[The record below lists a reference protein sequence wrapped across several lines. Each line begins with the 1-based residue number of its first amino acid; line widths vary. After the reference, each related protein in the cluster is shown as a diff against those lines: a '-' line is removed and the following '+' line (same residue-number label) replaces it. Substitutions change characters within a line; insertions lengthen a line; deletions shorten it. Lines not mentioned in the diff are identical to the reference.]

1 MIRAVI
7 FDLDNT
13 VYNYDECHEE
23 AMKNLQ
29 EYACEKYALDTKT
42 FNSKFDDAKKIVKNQ
57 LGNTGAS
64 HNRLLYMQTFLESI
78 GRKPVDGAIELY
90 NVYWDTMLE
99 NMHLFPYVL
108 PLMIKLKENKICI
121 GVLTDLTAHIQHRK
135 IQKMGLTDYVEVLV
149 TSEEA
154 GKEKPSEIAFD
165 KLKAKIKFAPEE
177 ILMIGDSQ
185 EKDIDGALQAGM
197 HGILFSIDKASNMDQ
212 LVMEYINDRV
222 DKA

>member
-13 VYNYDECHEE
+13 VYNYDKCHEK
-23 AMKNLQ
+23 AMKKLQ
-29 EYACEKYALDTKT
+29 GYACKKYALTTGT
-42 FNSKFDDAKKIVKNQ
+42 FCSKFDEAKKTVKNQ

-78 GRKPVDGAIELY
+78 ARKPADGAIGLY
-90 NVYWDTMLE
+90 DVYWDTMLE

-108 PLMIKLKENKICI
+108 PLMKRLKEQGISI

-135 IQKMGLTDYVEVLV
+135 IQKLGLTDYVDVLV

-154 GKEKPSEIAFD
+154 GQEKPSEIAFD
-165 KLKAKIKFAPEE
+165 KLKAKMTFDPEE
-177 ILMIGDSQ
+177 MLMIGDSQ
-185 EKDIDGALQAGM
+185 EKDIDGALRAGM
-197 HGILFSIDKASNMDQ
+197 HGLLFSIDKASNMDQ
-212 LVMEYINDRV
+212 LVMEYIYDRV
-222 DKA
+222 DEK

>member
-1 MIRAVI
+1 M
-7 FDLDNT
+7 
-13 VYNYDECHEE
+13 
-23 AMKNLQ
+23 
-29 EYACEKYALDTKT
+29 DTKT